1 MPPVAQLAE
10 YAQRHRER
18 LSAAAEQAGRSQSMY
33 ERITAKA
40 EAARRRD
47 FMRALEQGM
56 SVGELAEAVGL
67 EAQDVQAIVRG

>member
-1 MPPVAQLAE
+1 
-10 YAQRHRER
+10 
-18 LSAAAEQAGRSQSMY
+18 MY